1 MKARSLLAVAMAA
14 TILAALPLAGCASSS
29 GTSTASPS
37 PSATAT
43 PPPTPAQVM
52 TTYLARAKKVQA
64 KYMRLYDEMKRVNN
78 AHVAWDSTWK
88 ATGHKLAKLAKQQY
102 GLETAWALIE
112 PPKGL
117 AAAHRAYGKNM
128 ALNRRWYQLA
138 SYCFKWKYDMSPGS
152 SYGKQLDALDSKAS
166 DAYDTYRLAVSVK
179 AHQLGV
185 KIPWKWK

>member
-14 TILAALPLAGCASSS
+14 IVLAALPLAGCASSIAP
-29 GTSTASPS
+29 STASLS
-37 PSATAT
+37 PSATAS
-43 PPPTPAQVM
+43 PPPTPAEVM
-52 TTYLARAKKVQA
+52 TTYLARAKKVRA
-64 KYMRLYDEMKRVNN
+64 KYLRLYNEMKHLNN
-78 AHVAWDSTWK
+78 SHVTMDSTWK

-102 GLETAWALIE
+102 RIETAWALIE

-117 AAAHRAYGKNM
+117 AGAHRAYGKNM
-128 ALNRRWYQLA
+128 ALNRRWFQLA

-166 DAYDTYRLAVSVK
+166 DAYDTYRLTVSVK